1 MKKTL
6 VAAAVAAAFVAGSG
20 ASVSAAA
27 NPFSDVPAGHWAYQS
42 VSKLAAEGV
51 IEGYGDGTFRGDRNI
66 TRYEM
71 AQMIAKA
78 MAKNPTG
85 ASKADLDRLAA
96 EFRDE
101 LDALGVR
108 VAELEKYADKVVWNG
123 ELRYRY
129 RNTRIKTRDDGKIK
143 TTRNWIM
150 MRLEPTATVNEHWKV
165 KARLDATSDMKDDT
179 STDFKLKQAYAQG
192 TYGNLQINVGK
203 LPFYTNVDDGML
215 IDDEFSGG
223 QIVYGD
229 KFKIALM
236 GGRWSGTNGDV
247 TDADGNVLYKG
258 DPSSYVGGELSYE
271 TDRLYIGA
279 GYHHF
284 RSDYFLSLHDAFGK
298 RYNKNTHNA
307 SVWVAGAHY
316 NFGDLQVRGAYAQNT
331 KAKDWKK
338 SWTAGLA
345 YGNADKKNPGSWS
358 VSADYRYVSPL
369 VSLAPT
375 YDAAYAGSKGVEF
388 AAQYVP
394 LYNTRIELKYFHGKD
409 FITDKRAKVFYSRV
423 SWFF

>member
-1 MKKTL
+1 MKKTI
-6 VAAAVAAAFVAGSG
+6 AVALTAAFVVGAGST
-20 ASVSAAA
+20 ALAAA

-42 VSKLAAEGV
+42 VAKLAAAGV
-51 IEGYGDGTFRGDRNI
+51 VEGYGDGTYRGDRNI

-71 AQMIAKA
+71 AQMVAKA
-78 MAKNPTG
+78 MAKNPSG
-85 ASKADLDRLAA
+85 ASKAELDRLAA

-129 RNTRIKTRDDGKIK
+129 RNTKIKTDGDTTK
-143 TTRNWIM
+143 TTRNWVL

-165 KARLDATSDMKDDT
+165 KARLDATSDMKTDT
-179 STDFKLKQAYAQG
+179 SSDFKLKQAYARG
-192 TYGNLQINVGK
+192 TYGKLQLNVGK
-203 LPFYTNVDDGML
+203 MGFYTNVDDGLL
-215 IDDEFSGG
+215 IDDEFSGA
-223 QIVYGD
+223 QISYGD
-229 KFKIALM
+229 KFKVLLSA
-236 GGRWSGTNGDV
+236 GRWSGTNEDV
-247 TDADGNVLYKG
+247 KDDEGNVLYKG
-258 DPSSYVGGELSYE
+258 DPASYQGGEISY
-271 TDRLYIGA
+271 DNDKLYIGA
-279 GYHHF
+279 GFHHF
-284 RSDYFLSLHDAFGK
+284 RSDYFMSLHDTFGK
-298 RYNKNTHNA
+298 RYNKNTKNA
-307 SVWVAGAHY
+307 SMWTVGAHY

-345 YGNADKKNPGSWS
+345 YGDADRKNPGTWDI
-358 VSADYRYVSPL
+358 SADYRYISPL

-388 AAQYVP
+388 AVRYVP
-394 LYNTRIELKYFHGKD
+394 LYNTRIEMNYFHGKD
-409 FITDKRAKVFYSRV
+409 LAIDKTAKVFFSRV

>member
-1 MKKTL
+1 MKKS
-6 VAAAVAAAFVAGSG
+6 VAAALTAAFVVGMSSG
-20 ASVSAAA
+20 ALAAA

-42 VSKLAAEGV
+42 VAKLAAAGV
-51 IEGYGDGTFRGDRNI
+51 VEGYGDGTYRGDRNI

-71 AQMIAKA
+71 AQMVAKA

-85 ASKADLDRLAA
+85 ASKAELDRLAA

-129 RNTRIKTRDDGKIK
+129 RNERIKTGDGGKIK

-150 MRLEPTATVNEHWKV
+150 MRLEPKATVNDHWTV
-165 KARLDATSDMKDDT
+165 KARLDATSDMKTD
-179 STDFKLKQAYAQG
+179 SSSDFKLKQAYAQG
-192 TYGNLQINVGK
+192 NYGKFQFNVGK

-215 IDDEFSGG
+215 IDDEFSGF
-223 QIVYGD
+223 QAIYGD
-229 KFKIALM
+229 QFKVALM
-236 GGRWSGTNGDV
+236 AGRWSGTDIDV
-247 TDADGNVLYKG
+247 KDADGELLVKG
-258 DPSSYVGGELSYE
+258 DPASYQGGEISY
-271 TDRLYIGA
+271 DNDKLYIGA

-284 RSDYFLSLHDAFGK
+284 RSDYFLTLHDAFGR
-298 RYNKNTHNA
+298 RYNKNTKQA
-307 SVWVAGAHY
+307 SVWAVGAHY
-316 NFGDLQVRGAYAQNT
+316 NFGQLQVRGAYSQNT

-345 YGNADKKNPGSWS
+345 YGNADKSQPGTWDI
-358 VSADYRYVSPL
+358 SADYRYISPL

-388 AAQYVP
+388 AIRYVP
-394 LYNTRIELKYFHGKD
+394 LYNTRIELKYFTGKD
-409 FITDKRAKVFYSRV
+409 LATDKNARAFFSRV